1 MNLVNFHF
9 MDTILFFQ
17 PRRYGSWRRLMT
29 GLQRFA
35 SEKAWLVHVLSRPQD
50 NASLGAILQQWKP
63 IGCVVDCSAGEKPP
77 PDNIFLTNKTCTVF
91 LNCWLHNN
99 KTIFPVMCHDS
110 AAVGSLAAESLL
122 TLDLPRYAFV
132 PCKPRRDWSEIRG
145 KAFIAAVS
153 KANKCALEFH
163 GSDLKAWLLSLTK
176 PCGIFAANDQ
186 MAQNVVATALAAG
199 LRIPEDL
206 SVLGVDNDEIYCE
219 GTIPGISSIATDMDA
234 AGYSLGR
241 LLANT
246 IKKPRPTS
254 SIQLYGPSKI
264 ILRGSTRL
272 LSHQVPKVA
281 EAIDFIRRHACS
293 SAIGISDVI
302 KMMGCSRREATQ
314 RFKFATG
321 HTILNEIH
329 EVRIGSMREMLET
342 GDMKISAIVG
352 CCGYMSEAFAKKLFR
367 RHTGMTMYAYRKTFS
382 RRDIKKCK
390 ANWLLLR
397 QT

>member
-1 MNLVNFHF
+1 
-9 MDTILFFQ
+9 
-17 PRRYGSWRRLMT
+17 
-29 GLQRFA
+29 
-35 SEKAWLVHVLSRPQD
+35 
-50 NASLGAILQQWKP
+50 
-63 IGCVVDCSAGEKPP
+63 
-77 PDNIFLTNKTCTVF
+77 
-91 LNCWLHNN
+91 
-99 KTIFPVMCHDS
+99 MCHDS

-122 TLDLPRYAFV
+122 ALDLPRYAFV

-186 MAQNVVATALAAG
+186 MAQNVVATAQAAG

-281 EAIDFIRRHACS
+281 EAIDFAKAHGTHFTTTLTVSPHKDSRLIFS
-293 SAIGISDVI
+293 IGGRSPLFEPMDFKKKGGFLRSIQLS
-302 KMMGCSRREATQ
+302 KEYGFYRQNFCGCEFSLAASR
-314 RFKFATG
+314 
-321 HTILNEIH
+321 
-329 EVRIGSMREMLET
+329 
-342 GDMKISAIVG
+342 
-352 CCGYMSEAFAKKLFR
+352 
-367 RHTGMTMYAYRKTFS
+367 
-382 RRDIKKCK
+382 
-390 ANWLLLR
+390 
-397 QT
+397 